1 MRLKCGEYSCSREGT
16 QVPVGLTI
24 GEYENYEEDERER
37 ARQEQAARALRCNVH
52 VGAIKRSTWMR
63 QEYEPIANRADVR
76 LLAEGRYKYL
86 ADARAADAAKAEA
99 TRRENAERRFAEEWA
114 NWGKDEYTIAN
125 DTSEYRSE
133 NAGVRNLRVAPA
145 KNVQARGWDT
155 WEVSTEQSTRYADLP
170 HPVYVR
176 INRTGSM
183 SPNEA
188 RALAKALTIMAERVE
203 AANALVMQNVEVE

>member
-1 MRLKCGEYSCSREGT
+1 MRLKCGEYSCNREGK

-24 GEYENYEEDERER
+24 GEYENYDEADREP
-37 ARQEQAARALRCNVH
+37 ARQEQAARAIRCNVH

-86 ADARAADAAKAEA
+86 ADARAADLAKAEV
-99 TRRENAERRFAEEWA
+99 TRRENAERRYAEEWKD
-114 NWGKDEYTIAN
+114 WGKDEYTIQN
-125 DTSEYRSE
+125 DGSEYRTE
-133 NAGVRNLRVAPA
+133 NAGVRNLLVSPA
-145 KNVQARGWDT
+145 GNTQARGWST
-155 WEVSTEQSTRYADLP
+155 WEIATDQSTRYEDLP

-176 INRTGSM
+176 ITRTGSM

-188 RALAKALTIMAERVE
+188 RALAKALTVMAERVE
-203 AANALVMQNVEVE
+203 AANALIMQNVEVK